1 MMRFLAGLFAAA
13 SLLLTSACSD
23 SGEKEGPLVLAAA
36 SLQDALT
43 EAADAWTAEGHA
55 KPVLSFA
62 ATSALARQIESGAP
76 ADMFLSADEKWM
88 DELSAKDAIRE
99 DTRTSFL
106 ANSLVLISP
115 ADSSQEVTITPGFAL
130 ADALGDGRLA
140 MADPDGVPAGRY
152 GKQALSNLGVWDSVK
167 DKIVPAENV
176 RVALAL
182 VARKETALGIVYATD
197 AKAEP
202 GVRVV
207 DTFPADSHTP
217 ISYPLAILKTSQ
229 NPAAEQFREFLL
241 SDEAASIFREYGFEA
256 QSGT

>member
-1 MMRFLAGLFAAA
+1 MRFLVSLFAAA

-23 SGEKEGPLVLAAA
+23 TSKKEGPLVLAAA

-43 EAADAWTAEGHA
+43 EAADTWTAEGHA

-76 ADMFLSADEKWM
+76 ADMFISADEKWM
-88 DELSAKDAIRE
+88 DELAAKDAIRE

-106 ANSLVLISP
+106 ANSLVLIAP
-115 ADSSQEVTITPGFAL
+115 TGSSMEIAIAPGFAL
-130 ADALGDGRLA
+130 SDALGSERLA

-152 GKQALSNLGVWDSVK
+152 GKQALANLGVWDSVK

-202 GVRVV
+202 GVRIVG
-207 DTFPADSHTP
+207 TFPADSHTP

-229 NPAAEQFREFLL
+229 HPSAEEFREFLL
-241 SDEAASIFREYGFEA
+241 SDEAASIFRKYGFEA

>member
-1 MMRFLAGLFAAA
+1 MMRFLASLLAAA

-23 SGEKEGPLVLAAA
+23 STEKEGPLVLAAA

-43 EAADAWTAEGHA
+43 EAADAWTAEGHP

-76 ADMFLSADEKWM
+76 ADLFVSADEKWM
-88 DELSAKDAIRE
+88 DELSAKDAIRKE
-99 DTRTSFL
+99 TRTSFL
-106 ANSLVLISP
+106 ANRLVLIAP
-115 ADSSQEVTITPGFAL
+115 AESSLEIAIAPGFAL
-130 ADALGDGRLA
+130 ADALGNERLA

-152 GKQALSNLGVWDSVK
+152 GRQALANMGVWDSVK

-229 NPAAEQFREFLL
+229 HPAAEQFRQFLL
-241 SDEAASIFREYGFEA
+241 SDEAALIFRKYGFEPR
-256 QSGT
+256 SGT